1 MVMNNSDETLKKTRE
16 NNAVLQAI
24 AELSKTIGELSNK
37 FDKLEV
43 KFDKLEDRF
52 DKLENR
58 FDNLEKFVTIQ
69 FEAVRE
75 GIEYNSAR
83 YDRLEAKFFD
93 VRSDI
98 SNMRADIKELT
109 QVVRK
114 KELV

>member
-43 KFDKLEDRF
+43 KF

>member
-1 MVMNNSDETLKKTRE
+1 MNNSDETLKKSPE
-16 NNAVLQAI
+16 NDAVLQAI
-24 AELSKTIGELSNK
+24 AELSRTIAELSNN
-37 FDKLEV
+37 FN
-43 KFDKLEDRF
+43 
-52 DKLENR
+52 KLENR
-58 FDNLEKFVTIQ
+58 FDTLEKFVTVQ

-93 VRSDI
+93 VRSDV

-114 KELV
+114 KEFV